1 MIGANDAP
9 HSENE
14 GMSKNYVMKAV
25 GSLIEEGIAAPTIT
39 RGTLTGLTLLTGE
52 EYVFAVSEIIRMA

>member
-1 MIGANDAP
+1 
-9 HSENE
+9 
-14 GMSKNYVMKAV
+14 MSKNYVMKAV

-39 RGTLTGLTLLTGE
+39 CGTLTGLTLLTGE

>member
-1 MIGANDAP
+1 
-9 HSENE
+9 
-14 GMSKNYVMKAV
+14 MSKNYVMKAV